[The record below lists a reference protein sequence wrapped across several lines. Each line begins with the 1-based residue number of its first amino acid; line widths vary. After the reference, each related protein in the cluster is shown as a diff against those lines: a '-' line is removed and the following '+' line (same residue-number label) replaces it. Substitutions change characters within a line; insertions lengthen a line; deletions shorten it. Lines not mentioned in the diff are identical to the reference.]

1 MVVEGTVW
9 TRFNFN
15 SFVRKAAIFSKLQML
30 GSINFNL
37 ILVYEN
43 KYFLL
48 YSVELKIQK
57 LIRHFNLYALVNKG
71 IQKKR

>member
-1 MVVEGTVW
+1 
-9 TRFNFN
+9 
-15 SFVRKAAIFSKLQML
+15 ML